1 MRGHRALYRGLRV
14 SPVDLGDSPCKL
26 SVIFNGWDLLE
37 KVDANIPLPNV
48 IGWVS
53 RMILVWCV

>member
-1 MRGHRALYRGLRV
+1 V

-26 SVIFNGWDLLE
+26 GVIFNGQDLLE
-37 KVDANIPLPNV
+37 KVDVSTPLPNV

-53 RMILVWCV
+53 RMVLMSCG